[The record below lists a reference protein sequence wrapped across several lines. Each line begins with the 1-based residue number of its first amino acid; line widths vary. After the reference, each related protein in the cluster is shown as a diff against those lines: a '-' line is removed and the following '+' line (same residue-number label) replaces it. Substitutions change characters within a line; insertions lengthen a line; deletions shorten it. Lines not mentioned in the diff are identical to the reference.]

1 MAKTITLAQLIERV
15 RFQGDLENSR
25 VASDARIT
33 EIVNRGI
40 EGVWDLLLDTRPE
53 QYITT
58 TTLTTTPGSDSV
70 ALPADFYRLR
80 LVEIFLVT
88 LEPRHGSLHDP
99 FDLGRLLRRQPELLA
114 VLLRRPPVGRRT
126 RRRLGCPRFGLL

>member
-58 TTLTTTPGSDSV
+58 TTLTTTARPGS
-70 ALPADFYRLR
+70 
-80 LVEIFLVT
+80 
-88 LEPRHGSLHDP
+88 
-99 FDLGRLLRRQPELLA
+99 
-114 VLLRRPPVGRRT
+114 
-126 RRRLGCPRFGLL
+126 